1 MDNTTENGYK
11 CSLCPR
17 RLASKY
23 SLERHIRLKHKSNS
37 GKEIIEGIPALHATD
52 VNIDQEPDKKANNNY
67 RDVKSYASLSIM

>member
-1 MDNTTENGYK
+1 MHFVYLIKMDNTTENGYK

-37 GKEIIEGIPALHATD
+37 GKEIIEDISALAATD
-52 VNIDQEPDKKANNNY
+52 VNIDQEPDKRATIII
-67 RDVKSYASLSIM
+67 VT

>member
-1 MDNTTENGYK
+1 MHFVYLIKMDNTTENGYK

-52 VNIDQEPDKKANNNY
+52 VNIDQEPDK
-67 RDVKSYASLSIM
+67 RPTIIIVT

>member
-23 SLERHIRLKHKSNS
+23 SLERHIRLKHKSNG
-37 GKEIIEGIPALHATD
+37 GKEIIEGIPELADA
-52 VNIDQEPDKKANNNY
+52 NIDQG
-67 RDVKSYASLSIM
+67 RQ